1 MVMPTLVTDRFT
13 ALDYTDFTNN
23 HVFMKSYNN
32 GFFDYNQH
40 GHHDQYD
47 ERKLDS
53 AKQLIGE
60 ALRERVEN
68 IDHEFCEPGE
78 EDTFFVADLGEVYR
92 QHLRWKRNLPRI
104 KPFYGKTCPGGAS
117 SGTFMLTICSRQV
130 QPRPEA
136 LGAAVRPRHRL

>member
-1 MVMPTLVTDRFT
+1 MPTLVTDRFT

-23 HVFMKSYNN
+23 HVFLKSCNN

-40 GHHDQYD
+40 VHHDHHD
-47 ERKLDS
+47 GHRVNS

-68 IDHEFCEPGE
+68 INHELCEPGE

-92 QHLRWKRNLPRI
+92 QHLRWKLNLPRV
-104 KPFYGKTCPGGAS
+104 KPFYGKTFTCPS
-117 SGTFMLTICSRQV
+117 LRSGSCWLSGRGPLC
-130 QPRPEA
+130 
-136 LGAAVRPRHRL
+136 

>member
-1 MVMPTLVTDRFT
+1 
-13 ALDYTDFTNN
+13 
-23 HVFMKSYNN
+23 
-32 GFFDYNQH
+32 
-40 GHHDQYD
+40 
-47 ERKLDS
+47 
-53 AKQLIGE
+53 
-60 ALRERVEN
+60 
-68 IDHEFCEPGE
+68 
-78 EDTFFVADLGEVYR
+78 VADLGEVYR